1 MIANTVKKRIRKK
14 GYIFLLLKRQHAKKN
29 KYFIAE
35 KQKYR

>member
-1 MIANTVKKRIRKK
+1 MIANTVKKRIKK

-35 KQKYR
+35 KQ